1 MARDFQDIQQ
11 LDSEENDHQ
20 LGRGEGPGAGYRPK
34 REDPVWK
41 GTPLPQPLVLQRLCS
56 KLRLSLLVLGFNV
69 LMLVAVCV
77 VGSQSEGHRDGAAM
91 GEERRAVLGATRAM
105 TGRG

>member
-41 GTPLPQPLVLQRLCS
+41 GKCPVS
-56 KLRLSLLVLGFNV
+56 
-69 LMLVAVCV
+69 A
-77 VGSQSEGHRDGAAM
+77 
-91 GEERRAVLGATRAM
+91 
-105 TGRG
+105 